1 MSDEIENAADAA
13 VDQYL
18 SGITPQT
25 QGSDPGVDDSEHAG
39 AKTDDQMDTL
49 LANLMAEEALTN
61 SVDPADEL
69 PADPTEEYQY
79 EEAELRGE
87 EAGQGSSIQEA
98 VQRSDEEQG
107 LQGEAVSE
115 GHAQEENRD
124 EGQEE
129 VQASQLGQQYGQ
141 ALAVLTQNGW
151 TPADVL
157 QLDQAVA
164 IETANALTGDD
175 TNQPQDGEAPSASEP
190 QALQFDMGELTQA
203 LEPELGEEATS
214 ALVKFLGEAIAPRI
228 DARLQELESNAA
240 WLRSQHLEQV
250 TQGARAKLQDSY
262 PDLADDDV
270 YVRVKDRMRR
280 LATTGEYESIE
291 TLLEHA
297 SRIEI
302 PQAAKTTRVDRSRK
316 QRGQMTPPGQAKP
329 RGVVSKEDR
338 EDAVLNAI
346 SSPGYE
352 GNPLAVRRQVY
363 GR

>member
-1 MSDEIENAADAA
+1 
-13 VDQYL
+13 
-18 SGITPQT
+18 
-25 QGSDPGVDDSEHAG
+25 
-39 AKTDDQMDTL
+39 
-49 LANLMAEEALTN
+49 
-61 SVDPADEL
+61 
-69 PADPTEEYQY
+69 
-79 EEAELRGE
+79 
-87 EAGQGSSIQEA
+87 
-98 VQRSDEEQG
+98 
-107 LQGEAVSE
+107 
-115 GHAQEENRD
+115 
-124 EGQEE
+124 
-129 VQASQLGQQYGQ
+129 
-141 ALAVLTQNGW
+141 
-151 TPADVL
+151 
-157 QLDQAVA
+157 
-164 IETANALTGDD
+164 
-175 TNQPQDGEAPSASEP
+175 
-190 QALQFDMGELTQA
+190 MGELTQA

-214 ALVKFLGEAIAPRI
+214 ALVKFLGEAIAPGI
-228 DARLQELESNAA
+228 HARLQELESNAA

-250 TQGARAKLQDSY
+250 TQGARAKLQGSY